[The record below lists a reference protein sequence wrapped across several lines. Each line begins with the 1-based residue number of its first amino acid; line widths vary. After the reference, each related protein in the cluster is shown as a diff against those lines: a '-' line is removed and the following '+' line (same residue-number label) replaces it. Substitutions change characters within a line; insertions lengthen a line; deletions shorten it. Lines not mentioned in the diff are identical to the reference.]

1 MNSTAALSFNRD
13 SVATINPRWLPWLR
27 ALWVFVAL
35 NSVFGI
41 AWTIYL
47 TRRFT
52 DNLSVRVS
60 DGLRAIGWTDESY
73 FWFNSIVIALYF
85 IGYAVVGIAIFLLR
99 PRERMAW
106 LASIFLISFGA
117 QSMFPTALEFAALYT
132 TAPLVYRVAYFINNL
147 FSFSLFFVFF
157 GLFPD
162 GRFVPRWMR
171 YIAAYWFLFCALW
184 GAFPDAFANAQGL
197 FGVWVYG
204 SAVLMFGAGLY
215 AQVWRYRNY
224 ATPLQKQQT
233 KWLIF
238 ALATIILFIFIIGAV
253 IYLVLAAQ
261 QMSAAT
267 SLVAELIYFV
277 ANLSFLFL
285 PFAIAIAIVRYRLWD
300 IDILI
305 RKTLTYALVV
315 ALLAIVYF
323 GSIILLQQI
332 FASIVNTQGN
342 EIITVIS
349 TLAIAALFIPV
360 RNRIQELIDKRFYRK
375 KYDAQQVLQKFSE
388 TVRDET
394 DLDKLTAESVNVV
407 NETMQPTSVSVW
419 LKKMDD
425 ERPGTPIERGVGAT
439 R

>member
-1 MNSTAALSFNRD
+1 MNPSAAIALNRD
-13 SVATINPRWLPWLR
+13 SAATINPRWLPWLR

-35 NSVFGI
+35 NSLFGI

-47 TRRFT
+47 TRQFA
-52 DNLSVRVS
+52 DNLPARLS
-60 DGLRAIGWTDESY
+60 DGLRAIGWTDENY
-73 FWFNSIVIALYF
+73 FWFNSIAIALYF
-85 IGYAVVGIAIFLLR
+85 IGYAAVGVLIFLLR

-117 QSMFPTALEFAALYT
+117 QSIFPTALEFAAQYT

-147 FSFSLFFVFF
+147 FSFSLFFIFF

-197 FGVWVYG
+197 FGVWAYG
-204 SAVLMFGAGLY
+204 SAVLIFGAGLY
-215 AQVWRYRNY
+215 AQIWRYRNY

-238 ALATIILFIFIIGAV
+238 ALATIILFVLIISAA
-253 IYLVLAAQ
+253 IYLVLATQ
-261 QMSAAT
+261 QMNAAT
-267 SLVAELIYFV
+267 SLVADLINFV

-285 PFAIAIAIVRYRLWD
+285 PFALAIAIVRYRLWD

-315 ALLAIVYF
+315 ALLAVVYF

-332 FASIVNTQGN
+332 FANLVNTQGN

-349 TLAIAALFIPV
+349 TLAIAALFIPL
-360 RNRIQELIDKRFYRK
+360 RNHIQAWIDKRFYRK

-394 DLDKLTAESVNVV
+394 DLEKLTDELVHVV
-407 NETMQPTSVSVW
+407 QETMQPKSVSVW
-419 LKKMDD
+419 LKKETSRQGD
-425 ERPGTPIERGVGAT
+425 R
-439 R
+439 